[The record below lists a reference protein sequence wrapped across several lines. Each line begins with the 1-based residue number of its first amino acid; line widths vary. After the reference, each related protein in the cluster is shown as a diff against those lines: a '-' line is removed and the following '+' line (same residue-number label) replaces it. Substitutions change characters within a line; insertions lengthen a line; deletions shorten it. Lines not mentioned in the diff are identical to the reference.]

1 MLEKI
6 TSVSKS
12 TISIWSKNIKT
23 EGYKSRKHKNTNEI
37 IETIKFIIKTNDF
50 VTISE
55 IQTYLKKNRNIECSR
70 ELIRILMKTNMS
82 LSYKK
87 CKYEY
92 FKNESKVR
100 ERTLQHH
107 LQMKELLKTNK
118 LIASIDEIGFVNN
131 LNPLYAWS
139 KKGKKKYIKHNLVDG
154 KKSSCACITS
164 KGNIFYKTIDK
175 SFKTLSFFEFFK
187 SLQLP
192 INTIIL
198 IDNASIHKS
207 KIIKEYAISK
217 SWFLIFIPPYS
228 PCFNPIEN
236 VFSSVKHHCRK
247 YKSID
252 DAFKKAT
259 LNTIQNSINRCISK
273 TLDINQIY
281 ERS

>member
-1 MLEKI
+1 MYTQIIKNIVLNLYKTYLYTLRMLEKI

-82 LSYKK
+82 LSFKK

-107 LQMKELLKTNK
+107 LQMKELLKTTK

-131 LNPLYAWS
+131 LNPLYTWS
-139 KKGKKKYIKHNLVDG
+139 KKGKR
-154 KKSSCACITS
+154 
-164 KGNIFYKTIDK
+164 NI
-175 SFKTLSFFEFFK
+175 L
-187 SLQLP
+187 
-192 INTIIL
+192 NII
-198 IDNASIHKS
+198 
-207 KIIKEYAISK
+207 
-217 SWFLIFIPPYS
+217 
-228 PCFNPIEN
+228 
-236 VFSSVKHHCRK
+236 
-247 YKSID
+247 
-252 DAFKKAT
+252 
-259 LNTIQNSINRCISK
+259 
-273 TLDINQIY
+273 
-281 ERS
+281 